1 MDNTCHHSSAI
12 NLPNIL
18 FEMNLDLQFLGDTL
32 QPSTMSLNILD
43 NQPISAVQKRSLQP
57 LRSLPA
63 LGGDAKVFLN
73 AVVDRMCGVS
83 TTLPSFDGVSAS
95 DVAILADSYEFLFA
109 NATRTAVD
117 AAQLGA
123 DLTTCGVP
131 DTVAGAVVEV
141 ALARRDEVRRAAIR
155 GASQLATASLA
166 AFDWKVHALVSS
178 DRAAMLQEPLAL
190 LQLRLNRGTPRTNE
204 SVVVELTADDLARL
218 IETLQRVNSQM
229 EELAS

>member
-1 MDNTCHHSSAI
+1 
-12 NLPNIL
+12 
-18 FEMNLDLQFLGDTL
+18 
-32 QPSTMSLNILD
+32 MSLNFLE

-73 AVVDRMCGVS
+73 AVVDRMCGVAS
-83 TTLPSFDGVSAS
+83 ALPAYDGVSAS

-117 AAQLGA
+117 ATQLGA

-190 LQLRLNRGTPRTNE
+190 LQLRLNRGAPRTNE